1 MKGYLIDKNGALTLL
16 PEFLSWD
23 VCHGM
28 GEPCDWF
35 EVSFIYYSAQLPK
48 LQSACR
54 FRAVHNNAVVFKGI
68 IDEYSISIDEKG
80 SVVTLSGRSDAAL
93 LLDNELPAQ
102 EYAQLSNS
110 AAVSAFARAFGISSV
125 VSGSA
130 KNAQFIQRA
139 HRRERV
145 ERAKALLPLC
155 VGNRAIFHEKRNACS
170 QRSDRLDDNG
180 GCVKGRSER
189 VAVRRALRHNI
200 GYKHSKPGDGRKLHR
215 FKRELRGLRRQV
227 PQGNDCSENDRRRRG
242 KVHRRIS
249 DSRIKA
255 RQKMCKINAHKAVCL
270 LSGRQGAAYGGKA
283 RRERNVHGHFLAL
296 LGRLPERRDDSDTGG
311 VSMWLSEIKRKAE
324 PTGTLPDISVN
335 AAGDINLET
344 AAARICIKN
353 SGEIVIEGAVTVNG
367 SAI

>member
-110 AAVSAFARAFGISSV
+110 AAVSAFVRAFGISSV

-130 KNAQFIQRA
+130 KTLSLFSVRTGESAWSALKRFCRYAWGTTPYFTKSGTLVLNGRTGSTITVDASKDAASVSLCDEHYGIISDISIRN
-139 HRRERV
+139 RV
-145 ERAKALLPLC
+145 TGASYTVSNE
-155 VGNRAIFHEKRNACS
+155 
-170 QRSDRLDDNG
+170 
-180 GCVKGRSER
+180 
-189 VAVRRALRHNI
+189 
-200 GYKHSKPGDGRKLHR
+200 
-215 FKRELRGLRRQV
+215 GLR
-227 PQGNDCSENDRRRRG
+227 PSAA
-242 KVHRRIS
+242 S
-249 DSRIKA
+249 A
-255 RQKMCKINAHKAVCL
+255 TAVSYTHL
-270 LSGRQGAAYGGKA
+270 
-283 RRERNVHGHFLAL
+283 
-296 LGRLPERRDDSDTGG
+296 
-311 VSMWLSEIKRKAE
+311 
-324 PTGTLPDISVN
+324 TLP
-335 AAGDINLET
+335 T
-344 AAARICIKN
+344 N
-353 SGEIVIEGAVTVNG
+353 SRV
-367 SAI
+367 

>member
-1 MKGYLIDKNGALTLL
+1 M
-16 PEFLSWD
+16 
-23 VCHGM
+23 
-28 GEPCDWF
+28 
-35 EVSFIYYSAQLPK
+35 
-48 LQSACR
+48 
-54 FRAVHNNAVVFKGI
+54 
-68 IDEYSISIDEKG
+68 
-80 SVVTLSGRSDAAL
+80 
-93 LLDNELPAQ
+93 
-102 EYAQLSNS
+102 
-110 AAVSAFARAFGISSV
+110 
-125 VSGSA
+125 
-130 KNAQFIQRA
+130 
-139 HRRERV
+139 

-155 VGNRAIFHEKRNACS
+155 VGNRAVFHEKRNACS

-200 GYKHSKPGDGRKLHR
+200 GHKHPKPGDGRKLHR
-215 FKRELRGLRRQV
+215 FKRKLHGLRRQV
-227 PQGNDCSENDRRRRG
+227 PQGNDGSENDRRRRG
-242 KVHRRIS
+242 KVYRRIS

-255 RQKMCKINAHKAVCL
+255 RQKVREINAHKAVCL
-270 LSGRQGAAYGGKA
+270 LSGRQSAAYGGKA

-296 LGRLPERRDDSDTGG
+296 LGRFLERRDDSDAGG

-353 SGEIVIEGAVTVNG
+353 SGEIVIEGIVTVNG

>member
-102 EYAQLSNS
+102 EYAQLSNT

-130 KNAQFIQRA
+130 KTLNSFSVRTGESAWS
-139 HRRERV
+139 
-145 ERAKALLPLC
+145 ALKRFCRYAWGTVLW
-155 VGNRAIFHEKRNACS
+155 GDRIFEKC
-170 QRSDRLDDNG
+170 G
-180 GCVKGRSER
+180 IGRDE
-189 VAVRRALRHNI
+189 
-200 GYKHSKPGDGRKLHR
+200 GGDGGKTL
-215 FKRELRGLRRQV
+215 EI
-227 PQGNDCSENDRRRRG
+227 RG
-242 KVHRRIS
+242 KRRLS
-249 DSRIKA
+249 A
-255 RQKMCKINAHKAVCL
+255 RD
-270 LSGRQGAAYGGKA
+270 RGANYQQ
-283 RRERNVHGHFLAL
+283 
-296 LGRLPERRDDSDTGG
+296 S
-311 VSMWLSEIKRKAE
+311 
-324 PTGTLPDISVN
+324 
-335 AAGDINLET
+335 
-344 AAARICIKN
+344 
-353 SGEIVIEGAVTVNG
+353 
-367 SAI
+367 

>member
-102 EYAQLSNS
+102 EYAQLSNT

-130 KNAQFIQRA
+130 KTLNSFSVRTGESAWS
-139 HRRERV
+139 
-145 ERAKALLPLC
+145 AL
-155 VGNRAIFHEKRNACS
+155 KRFCRYAWGTVPYFTKSGTLVLNG
-170 QRSDRLDDNG
+170 RLDDNG
-180 GCVKGRSER
+180 GCVKGRSEC
-189 VAVRRALRHNI
+189 VTVRRALRHNI
-200 GYKHSKPGDGRKLHR
+200 GYKHPKPSDGRKLHR
-215 FKRELRGLRRQV
+215 FKRKLRGLRRQV
-227 PQGNDCSENDRRRRG
+227 PQGNDGSENDRRRRG
-242 KVHRRIS
+242 KVHGRIS

-353 SGEIVIEGAVTVNG
+353 NGEIVIEGTVTVNG

>member
-54 FRAVHNNAVVFKGI
+54 FRAVHNNGVVFKGI

-110 AAVSAFARAFGISSV
+110 AAVSAFVRAFGISSV

-130 KNAQFIQRA
+130 KTLSLFSVRTGESAWS
-139 HRRERV
+139 
-145 ERAKALLPLC
+145 ALKRFC
-155 VGNRAIFHEKRNACS
+155 RYAWGNRAVFHEKRNARS
-170 QRSDRLDDNG
+170 QRPDRLDDNG
-180 GCVKGRSER
+180 GCVKGRSEC
-189 VAVRRALRHNI
+189 VTVRRALRHNI
-200 GYKHSKPGDGRKLHR
+200 GYKRSKPGDGRKLHR

-270 LSGRQGAAYGGKA
+270 LSGRQSAAYSGKA
-283 RRERNVHGHFLAL
+283 RRERNLHGHFLAL
-296 LGRLPERRDDSDTGG
+296 LGRLLERRDDSDTGG